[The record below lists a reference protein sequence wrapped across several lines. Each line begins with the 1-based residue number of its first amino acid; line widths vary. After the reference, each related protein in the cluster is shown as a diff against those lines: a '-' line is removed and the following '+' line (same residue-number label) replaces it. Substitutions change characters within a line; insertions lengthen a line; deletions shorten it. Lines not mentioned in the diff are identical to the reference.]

1 MPVTSSRW
9 VPNRAAIR
17 AGNDALGVKHTT
29 KATLRVL
36 NLARVRC
43 PVRTGNMRNS
53 HQMRVEIDSARNYVV
68 GHVFTR
74 VKYARAVHDGRKSRT
89 IRPVKK
95 KALRFFWKGKW
106 WVRAVVH
113 QGPVKGRPW
122 LRKALREVAAS
133 EGYKISRSPRYTYP
147 AGRL

>member
-1 MPVTSSRW
+1 

-17 AGNDALGVKHTT
+17 TGNDALGVRNTT
-29 KATLRVL
+29 KVTLRVL

-43 PVRTGNMRNS
+43 PVRTGNLRNS
-53 HQMRVEIDSARNYVV
+53 HQMRVEVNSARNHVV
-68 GHVFTR
+68 GHVFTH
-74 VKYARAVHDGRKSRT
+74 VKYARPVHQGRKART
-89 IRPVKK
+89 IRPKTK
-95 KALRFFWKGKW
+95 KALRFYWRGKW

-113 QGPVKGRPW
+113 QGPVRGQPW

-133 EGYKISRSPRYTYP
+133 EGYKISRSPKYNYP